1 MELKTDPA
9 FVLIKE
15 RYPHLAP
22 RFTLFWGQPEF
33 EEVITG
39 LLLDT
44 RNDKRKG
51 FDKDAIAAILNLI
64 RLHNIEFPR
73 FADNNNY
80 TDTDFKFR

>member
-1 MELKTDPA
+1 MEIKNNAD

-22 RFTLFWGQPEF
+22 KFTLFWGQPEF

-51 FDKDAIAAILNLI
+51 FDKDAIDAILRLI
-64 RLHNIEFPR
+64 RLHNVEFPR
-73 FADNNNY
+73 FTDNSNY